1 MSRNAFDRSNIPP
14 VQTSMSA
21 SLTDETKVD
30 ENGEREEVRFVDS
43 DIEDA
48 YQNEGDGM
56 NRKAFHEY
64 LEVRKTIRP
73 LNIAKRINTKNAQ
86 FEPHG
91 TRSISSV
98 GVNGTRPA
106 ASSITA
112 FAITDRS
119 AQNSFVLSREA
130 TMHKWGLPGE
140 DIPEETPKQ
149 VRKAMLSLESLVRQ
163 SEDNSSAPHLHDL
176 GQNKLTADH
185 EAEARR
191 LLASPKTSP
200 QLLDKVDQIPFVPIA
215 RSRVSQLRQ
224 GIDNSNLLN
233 ARLAPV
239 SSSERQLKYRT
250 DDLSAIR
257 TASGSSRPSNFALSG
272 HQYHRSASR
281 FGPRSASSSGLTAD
295 EFIAIIHRS
304 PSRSNSRTNA
314 TSPSFRPS
322 FMGRNYSQKSSAAV
336 GQLTTDLAS
345 QSELAVYPF
354 NSASIAPRRL
364 GHSVNTIRRH
374 GIRLRSSGMP
384 SDQDIIVTKGR
395 RGPVRQEDQPD
406 TPAVSIKKPP
416 YDLSFLPKEGFGPA
430 KETPA
435 ETSTRKE
442 RTMLAYFIHTG
453 VSFADDEEVRKARFQ
468 FQRIWED
475 CRLGPTAFEKPSFDG
490 EITDWI

>member
-1 MSRNAFDRSNIPP
+1 MFRNAFDRSNIPL

-48 YQNEGDGM
+48 YQNEGD
-56 NRKAFHEY
+56 
-64 LEVRKTIRP
+64 
-73 LNIAKRINTKNAQ
+73 AKRINTKDAQ

-98 GVNGTRPA
+98 EVNGTRPA
-106 ASSITA
+106 ASSVTA
-112 FAITDRS
+112 FAITGRS

-130 TMHKWGLPGE
+130 TMHKWGLLGE
-140 DIPEETPKQ
+140 DIPKETPKQ

-176 GQNKLTADH
+176 GQNNLTTDH

-250 DDLSAIR
+250 DDAIR

-295 EFIAIIHRS
+295 EFMAVIHRS
-304 PSRSNSRTNA
+304 PSRSNSRTNV
-314 TSPSFRPS
+314 TSPSFRPT

-336 GQLTTDLAS
+336 DQIITDLAS

-374 GIRLRSSGMP
+374 GIRLRSFGMP
-384 SDQDIIVTKGR
+384 SDQDIIVAKGR
-395 RGPVRQEDQPD
+395 RGPVSQEDQPD
-406 TPAVSIKKPP
+406 APAVSIKKPH
-416 YDLSFLPKEGFGPA
+416 DLSFLPKEGFDPA

-475 CRLGPTAFEKPSFDG
+475 CRLGPTAFEKPCSDG

>member
-1 MSRNAFDRSNIPP
+1 MSRNAFGRSNIPP
-14 VQTSMSA
+14 IQTSMSVW
-21 SLTDETKVD
+21 LTDETKVD
-30 ENGEREEVRFVDS
+30 ENGEREGVRFVDS

-56 NRKAFHEY
+56 NREAFHEY

-73 LNIAKRINTKNAQ
+73 LNITKRTNTKNDQ
-86 FEPHG
+86 FQPHG
-91 TRSISSV
+91 TRSISSIE
-98 GVNGTRPA
+98 VNGTHPA
-106 ASSITA
+106 AFSIAA
-112 FAITDRS
+112 FAITDRP
-119 AQNSFVLSREA
+119 AQNSYILSREA
-130 TMHKWGLPGE
+130 TMSKWGPPGE

-163 SEDNSSAPHLHDL
+163 SEDDSPAPHFHDL
-176 GQNKLTADH
+176 EQNKLPADH

-215 RSRVSQLRQ
+215 RSRVSRLRQ
-224 GIDNSNLLN
+224 GIDNSNLPG
-233 ARLAPV
+233 ARSVPV
-239 SSSERQLKYRT
+239 SSGERQLKYRT
-250 DDLSAIR
+250 DNLNAIR
-257 TASGSSRPSNFALSG
+257 TASGSSKPSNFALSE

-295 EFIAIIHRS
+295 EFMAAIHRG
-304 PSRSNSRTNA
+304 PSRSNSRMNA
-314 TSPSFRPS
+314 TSPSFRPT

-336 GQLTTDLAS
+336 DQSIADLAS

-354 NSASIAPRRL
+354 NYASIAPRRL
-364 GHSVNTIRRH
+364 GHSINTIRRH

-384 SDQDIIVTKGR
+384 SDQDIIVAKGR
-395 RGPVRQEDQPD
+395 HGPVSQEDQPD
-406 TPAVSIKKPP
+406 TPAVSIRKPL
-416 YDLSFLPKEGFGPA
+416 YDLSFLPKEEFNTV

-442 RTMLAYFIHTG
+442 LTMLAYFIHIG
-453 VSFADDEEVRKARFQ
+453 VSFADDEGVRKARFQ

-475 CRLGPTAFEKPSFDG
+475 CRLGPTTVEKPSSDG

>member
-1 MSRNAFDRSNIPP
+1 MSRNAFDRSNTLPAQIS
-14 VQTSMSA
+14 VSA
-21 SLTDETKVD
+21 WLTDETKID

-73 LNIAKRINTKNAQ
+73 LNIAKRTNTKKAQ

-91 TRSISSV
+91 TRSTFCV
-98 GVNGTRPA
+98 EVNGTRPA
-106 ASSITA
+106 TSSITA

-119 AQNSFVLSREA
+119 AQNSFVLSREV
-130 TMHKWGLPGE
+130 TMRKWGLPGE
-140 DIPEETPKQ
+140 DIPEGTPKQ

-163 SEDNSSAPHLHDL
+163 SEDDSSAPNLHDL
-176 GQNKLTADH
+176 GQNNLTADH

-233 ARLAPV
+233 DRPAPV

-250 DDLSAIR
+250 DDLNVIR

-272 HQYHRSASR
+272 HQHHRSASR
-281 FGPRSASSSGLTAD
+281 FGPRSASSTGLTAD
-295 EFIAIIHRS
+295 EFMAAIHRG

-314 TSPSFRPS
+314 TSPSFRPT
-322 FMGRNYSQKSSAAV
+322 FMGRNYSQKSSATV
-336 GQLTTDLAS
+336 DQNIPDLVS

-374 GIRLRSSGMP
+374 GIRLHSSNIP
-384 SDQDIIVTKGR
+384 SDHNIIVAKGR
-395 RGPVRQEDQPD
+395 RGPVSQEDQPGF
-406 TPAVSIKKPP
+406 
-416 YDLSFLPKEGFGPA
+416 DLA

-475 CRLGPTAFEKPSFDG
+475 CRLGPTTFEKPSSDG